1 VAWWCLIL
9 ELLDQ
14 APQEEVLRQITAM
27 TPLCE
32 RSEELLHELPAPATP
47 RCHLCPLFYE
57 MGGEPEDVG
66 CRSVLDPILHAVRAG
81 DRDLARIQL
90 TEVIRAL
97 EEMPLPEEPEEVVP
111 ALAGMF
117 GHLAVR

>member
-14 APQEEVLRQITAM
+14 APQEELLRQITAM

-32 RSEELLHELPAPATP
+32 HSEELLHELPAPATP

-57 MGGEPEDVG
+57 IGGGPEDIG
-66 CRSVLDPILHAVRAG
+66 CRSVLDPILHAVRVG
-81 DRDLARIQL
+81 DRNLARIQV
-90 TEVIRAL
+90 TELIRTL
-97 EEMPLPEEPEEVVP
+97 EEMPMPDEPEEAGAAQAGVP
-111 ALAGMF
+111 VE
-117 GHLAVR
+117 LAVA